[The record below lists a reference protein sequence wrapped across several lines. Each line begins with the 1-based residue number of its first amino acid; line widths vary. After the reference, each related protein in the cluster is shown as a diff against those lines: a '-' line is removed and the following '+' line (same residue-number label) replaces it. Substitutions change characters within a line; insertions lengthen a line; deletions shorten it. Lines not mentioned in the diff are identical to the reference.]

1 MLFMITGTFLFGSKN
16 NQGMNQTLVLKISY
30 KWTLCNSRTV
40 FICTV
45 SQMSRS
51 LVEHIKSR
59 TQIQPA
65 FSQLMHKCALSGP
78 HQPWSLKPTKPAG
91 ELCSELGTFKREHS
105 SPTWY
110 TDSTDSATGEH
121 AVVSYCQ
128 HIFPLQSIKLDFYY
142 NNKVS
147 VISIYLWMGPV
158 ACIQHC
164 WTNEP
169 ITWNRTRAY
178 RLCGAKGR
186 THGPLRRKWLPL
198 TLSPDKPA
206 MMHLCSLPRFPAV
219 NMRAAL
225 WPPGGAR
232 RFIRPHVSNL
242 IAGHVWKRITVT
254 GD

>member
-178 RLCGAKGR
+178 RRVFVEPKDAHTG
-186 THGPLRRKWLPL
+186 
-198 TLSPDKPA
+198 LSEGNGC
-206 MMHLCSLPRFPAV
+206 H
-219 NMRAAL
+219 
-225 WPPGGAR
+225 
-232 RFIRPHVSNL
+232 
-242 IAGHVWKRITVT
+242 
-254 GD
+254 